1 MKVGGI
7 KRGTLIGYSP
17 LSHASGSRYSW
28 RMQYWHVGRVIALPI
43 TLGIMAF
50 GGLRWTLIAL
60 AAVLVM
66 HVVYWWRNGHWME

>member
-1 MKVGGI
+1 
-7 KRGTLIGYSP
+7 
-17 LSHASGSRYSW
+17 
-28 RMQYWHVGRVIALPI
+28 MQYWHVGRVIALPI